1 MSRSSER
8 CLKCSM
14 VKLSNRSEP
23 MSKNINKLLKQ
34 AQKMQSQMVKAQEEM
49 QKQEVEGDA
58 GGGMVT
64 VRVNGANEMVG
75 VSIKPEVVDPDDIE
89 MLEDLIVA
97 AYANAQEKIKAMSE
111 STIGSITGGMNI
123 PGL

>member
-1 MSRSSER
+1 MA
-8 CLKCSM
+8 
-14 VKLSNRSEP
+14 
-23 MSKNINKLLKQ
+23 KNINKLLKQ
-34 AQKMQSQMVKAQEEM
+34 AQKMQSQMIKAQEEM

-64 VRVNGANEMVG
+64 VKMNGANEMVG
-75 VSIKPEVVDPDDIE
+75 ISIRPEVVDPDDVE

-97 AYANAQEKIKAMSE
+97 AHANALEKIKSMSD
-111 STIGSITGGMNI
+111 SAIGSITGGMKI